1 MICVISTIASLA
13 VRGWLRRPA
22 CIIYQVQSPNG
33 ESFPET
39 EKTLTMDF
47 ENKNFDSYYSPDSTD
62 GVFVEPENCLLFIDY
77 NTNGEWI
84 LGVLNKTN
92 KKVVRV
98 IDTHENIHTLARLAI
113 EVMGVRPDKLWLSP
127 SATTIALLSEVTKV

>member
-1 MICVISTIASLA
+1 
-13 VRGWLRRPA
+13 
-22 CIIYQVQSPNG
+22 
-33 ESFPET
+33 
-39 EKTLTMDF
+39 MDF

>member
-1 MICVISTIASLA
+1 VG
-13 VRGWLRRPA
+13 GWLRRPA
-22 CIIYQVQSPNG
+22 YTRFNQVQSLNCL
-33 ESFPET
+33 F

-47 ENKNFDSYYSPDSTD
+47 ENKNFDPYSSPDFTD

-77 NTNGEWI
+77 NTNGKWI

-113 EVMGVRPDKLWLSP
+113 EVMGVRPNKLWLSP